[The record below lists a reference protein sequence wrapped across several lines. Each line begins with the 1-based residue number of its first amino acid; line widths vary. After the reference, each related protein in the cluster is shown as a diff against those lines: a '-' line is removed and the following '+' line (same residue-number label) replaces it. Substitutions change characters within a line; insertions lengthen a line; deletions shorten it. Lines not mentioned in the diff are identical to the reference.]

1 MAASGWPI
9 SRIVPLAQDRH
20 IANPSSIGDDRIKRN
35 TATRSTFWWRQV
47 AVYGVLLALGTAL
60 LQLLDYRWLARAH
73 STELYL
79 LIVAGAFLAL
89 GLVIGAR
96 VLGSSPLARS
106 ARNPAAQ
113 ATLGI
118 SEREM
123 AVLREIAAGHSNK
136 QIARNLGISPNTV
149 KTHIAR
155 LFEKLGA
162 SRRTDALARARE
174 LGLIG

>member
-1 MAASGWPI
+1 MRDAWGMRKAVEQG
-9 SRIVPLAQDRH
+9 
-20 IANPSSIGDDRIKRN
+20 
-35 TATRSTFWWRQV
+35 WWRQ
-47 AVYGVLLALGTAL
+47 AALYGALLALGTAL
-60 LQLLDYRWLARAH
+60 LQWLDYRWLARAH

-79 LIVAGAFLAL
+79 LLIAGAFLAL
-89 GLVIGAR
+89 GLFVGAR
-96 VLGSSPLARS
+96 VIAARPP
-106 ARNPAAQ
+106 ARPTGNPAAQ

-118 SEREM
+118 SDREL
-123 AVLREIAAGHSNK
+123 AVLHEIAAGHANK